1 MTPALRE
8 LIVVALLAGLGCGL
22 AVARGDVF
30 FVAVFGVA
38 SAIAIIETIRRSSG
52 RPLWQHGAMNP
63 AGRVRCNMG
72 E

>member
-38 SAIAIIETIRRSSG
+38 SAIAIIETIRRS
-52 RPLWQHGAMNP
+52 
-63 AGRVRCNMG
+63 